1 MKSILSKFV
10 FPLAFALVSFYVGY
24 GLGGRIGDSR
34 GYDSGF
40 KDGYRYDCREEI
52 ANLYDQVKEL
62 NKAQFY
68 LKEQVRSMYREKDS
82 LAFELSREALRKRG
96 SERADWSYSQL
107 DSAKKAQ
114 MSPEIRETLKH
125 LTSGS
130 EP

>member
-10 FPLAFALVSFYVGY
+10 FPLCFSITFFFAGY
-24 GLGGRIGDSR
+24 GLGSLDGDSK

-96 SERADWSYSQL
+96 SERADWSYSQI
-107 DSAKKAQ
+107 DSARVA
-114 MSPEIRETLKH
+114 EGREVLRLLKGG
-125 LTSGS
+125 T
-130 EP
+130 P

>member
-10 FPLAFALVSFYVGY
+10 FPLAFALVSFFVGY

-68 LKEQVRSMYREKDS
+68 LKEQLRLINRAKDS

-96 SERADWSYSQL
+96 SERADWSFSQL

-114 MSPEIRETLKH
+114 LSPEIRETLKH